1 MYRNPIISPSR
12 NVSGMRL
19 LSDVDDDSDD
29 DDDDDDNATTNL
41 DALPRLLYR

>member
-1 MYRNPIISPSR
+1 MI
-12 NVSGMRL
+12 L

-29 DDDDDDNATTNL
+29 DDDDDDNAITNL